1 MKFLLLKCKFHWIPS
16 WRYFKF
22 KILLNKEMKSFK
34 NNIIFLSFFVKIF
47 IYKSYKGKWEKVI
60 YNPLHLLVEW
70 CVLILLCSIR
80 KLYVSNLYAR
90 MSRSV
95 CPSVCRF
102 SKNSTCFA
110 NRLETAKNDAIQN
123 SSLPKLVIVYILN
136 FLAFLRGFVF
146 LALFFLLVFLQLTSK
161 ILKSSFGGDILKD
174 VYRPSENNVC
184 D

>member
-1 MKFLLLKCKFHWIPS
+1 
-16 WRYFKF
+16 
-22 KILLNKEMKSFK
+22 MKSFK

-60 YNPLHLLVEW
+60 YNPLHLLVKW

-90 MSRSV
+90 MSPSV
-95 CPSVCRF
+95 CPPVCRF

-136 FLAFLRGFVF
+136 FLAFLGVSFFWRCFFSSCVFAIDLENIEKFIWWGYFKGCVQTIREQCMRLGF
-146 LALFFLLVFLQLTSK
+146 
-161 ILKSSFGGDILKD
+161 
-174 VYRPSENNVC
+174 PSP
-184 D
+184 